1 MSVQRRKDAIA
12 EYHRLKNERDTSEI
26 PYVTF
31 TINKSDWEQSLKN
44 KIIEELG
51 KHLDDSDA
59 GLKPIFEKF
68 MESKKASPILD
79 KEIQIQEYYQKRD
92 QDQKEIILE
101 LQL

>member
-1 MSVQRRKDAIA
+1 MSIQRRKKAIA
-12 EYHRLKNERDTSEI
+12 EYHRLKNERDTSSI

-59 GLKPIFEKF
+59 GLKPIFQKF

-79 KEIQIQEYYQKRD
+79 K
-92 QDQKEIILE
+92 
-101 LQL
+101 